1 MLRKLTT
8 RISPASCLA
17 MVALFVALGGGAYA
31 AAGKIGTP
39 DIKNGAITKVK
50 IKKEAV
56 TSAKVKNEAVTNAKI
71 KNDAVDGAKVNEAT
85 LGIVPDASK
94 LAGKDPS
101 GFESKGFGGSGGTGF
116 QALAK
121 NAVTPV
127 ATQAL
132 PAGTYL
138 VLARGGV
145 NNNSGEE
152 VPASGVSCS
161 LEAAG
166 ATEKV
171 DFGALAK
178 NGLPGDREEFELFLI
193 ATLPADGTATLS
205 CDTDAG
211 WNSGNVTNPRIAA
224 VSLQP

>member
-8 RISPASCLA
+8 TISPASCLA

-31 AAGKIGTP
+31 AAGKIGTGE
-39 DIKNGAITKVK
+39 IKNGAVTKVK

-56 TSAKVKNEAVTNAKI
+56 TGPKIKNEAVTG
-71 KNDAVDGAKVNEAT
+71 DKVNEAS

-94 LAGKDPS
+94 LAGKLPTA
-101 GFESKGFGGSGGTGF
+101 FESKGFGGSGGAAF
-116 QALAK
+116 QALPK

-152 VPASGVSCS
+152 VPASGVGCS
-161 LEAAG
+161 VTAG
-166 ATEKV
+166 GVTQTV
-171 DFGALAK
+171 DFGALSK
-178 NGLPGDREEFELFLI
+178 NGAPGDREEFDLFLV
-193 ATLPADGTATLS
+193 ATLPAAGDAVLS
-205 CDTDAG
+205 CDTDGG
-211 WNSGNVTNPRIAA
+211 WNSGNVTHPTIAA